1 MQDKEWITDGIKGT
15 HTPRIR
21 GLHTRPFTDDLFSTD
36 CPFRRQKRM
45 GAKHDNQIGYKGQG
59 FDSSGCGGL
68 NENGPQWPVDLNTWS
83 LGSSTISRN

>member
-1 MQDKEWITDGIKGT
+1 MDNGWNKRHT
-15 HTPRIR
+15 HTKNQ
-21 GLHTRPFTDDLFSTD
+21 GTAHCPFTDDLFSTD

-45 GAKHDNQIGYKGQG
+45 GAKHDNQIGYKAQG